1 MLFLI
6 FFAEELIKIEFNQQ
20 EQTVAGGQTEAL
32 YRIMFSLKK
41 EAGDKK
47 REKRNTVCR

>member
-20 EQTVAGGQTEAL
+20 EQTGAGGQTEAL

-41 EAGDKK
+41 RSRRQK
-47 REKRNTVCR
+47 T